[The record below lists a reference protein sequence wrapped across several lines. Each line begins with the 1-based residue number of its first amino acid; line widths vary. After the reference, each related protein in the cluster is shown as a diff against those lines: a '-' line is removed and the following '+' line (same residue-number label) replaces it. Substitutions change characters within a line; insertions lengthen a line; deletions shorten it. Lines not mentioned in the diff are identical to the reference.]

1 MREQLTELQD
11 KVVKRD
17 DTITALTAALNAKT
31 EHRQVQMT
39 AGGEVMQLVSEAD
52 LKELAARVAACEK
65 TTADQGAKLDM
76 NIDMTMSVRK
86 ELRDGR
92 AAAGAP
98 PAVPSSVAP
107 PLPPRRP
114 VATPGRR
121 LESSSNGELHYCG
134 WAVNTEGI
142 SPYDFSGGTAGFPAP
157 AGT

>member
-142 SPYDFSGGTAGFPAP
+142 SPYDFSGGTAGFPA